1 MPLRR
6 LALAAAPVLLFAAP
20 AAAAAP
26 LPLPPGPAAGDHLT
40 VTVTDSGRL
49 SGRYELYCHPAHGTV
64 RDPKG
69 ACAQLDEQT
78 RWGRDPFAPVPPDAN
93 CTMIYGGPDHAHV
106 SGVWAGRPVDTD
118 FSRAN
123 GCEIARWNK
132 FSRLLGDPGRPSG
145 K

>member
-6 LALAAAPVLLFAAP
+6 LALAAAPALLLAAP
-20 AAAAAP
+20 AAAAP
-26 LPLPPGPAAGDHLT
+26 LPLPPGPEAGDHLT
-40 VTVTDSGRL
+40 VTVTDGGRL
-49 SGRYELYCHPAHGTV
+49 DGRHELYCHPARGTV

-78 RWGRDPFAPVPPDAN
+78 RWDRDLFAPVPPGSN
-93 CTMIYGGPDHAHV
+93 CTMLYGGPERAHV
-106 SGVWAGRPVDTD
+106 SGTWAGRPVDTV

-132 FSRLLGDPGRPSG
+132 FSRLLGDPARPSG